1 MNPLRFI
8 ITVMLAFLISQC
20 SNPQNFEEA
29 EIIQKNDSTFIKLK
43 GKRKL
48 MSHDL
53 NSVKSNQTYVDSVLI
68 QIPYLAKGIIKG
80 EDVPVRKGNY
90 KFKGQIVIESKKL
103 KVELIVID
111 TDDKKDRPYSW
122 NGEYKINEKYFL
134 NY

>member
-1 MNPLRFI
+1 MNPFRFI

-20 SNPQNFEEA
+20 TNPQNFEEA
-29 EIIQKNDSTFIKLK
+29 EIIHKNDSTFIKLK

-53 NSVKSNQTYVDSVLI
+53 NSVKSNQTYLDSVLI
-68 QIPYLAKGIIKG
+68 QIPNLEKGVITG
-80 EDVPVRKGNY
+80 ESLPIRKGNY
-90 KFKGQIVIESKKL
+90 KFKGQIIIESNEL

-122 NGEYKINEKYFL
+122 NGEYKLNEKYFL